1 MTQSIGR
8 KVSILLS
15 GSVLAQALPVL
26 AAPLLTRI
34 YTPESF
40 GQFGIFTAA
49 ATILAA
55 LANLKYDQAVLLA
68 KRQTTAVHL
77 LVLCTA
83 SSAVLALLL
92 AAFAWLAPASWR
104 QTAGFGTDIF
114 FVACLPVSFMLA
126 ASTQSLCS
134 MLFRHELFSTVA
146 KARVIQALTTT
157 SLCLGLGMLSA
168 TGRVLIL
175 ATLVGQSVGIIT
187 LVLMRPKNPS
197 ARVVVRG
204 RLLLACIRRYRRFP
218 MFTAPSDVL
227 NALGANLP
235 VLFIGSIYGVGAAG
249 AFAMAQRV
257 LGTPLMLVGSAFSDA
272 YRQAA
277 AKNSVNNESYWPVA
291 YRTLRTLGLLAIV
304 PAIVCILFADTL
316 FPLIFGSKWALSGM
330 TIQVLGFVY
339 FLRFAVSPLS
349 YNYYLAERHSEDLM
363 LQCASFALTVAI
375 FLYAQS
381 HAVEFITALALYTA
395 VYFSVYTIYGVRSM
409 YFARMSLYKNIHR
422 SDAVVTAQ

>member
-8 KVSILLS
+8 KVSIMLS

-49 ATILAA
+49 ATILGAV
-55 LANLKYDQAVLLA
+55 ANLKYDQAVLLA

-77 LVLCTA
+77 LVICTA

-92 AAFAWLAPASWR
+92 AALAWLAPSSWW
-104 QTAGFGTDIF
+104 QAAGFGDDPF
-114 FVACLPVSFMLA
+114 FVACLPASFMLGA
-126 ASTQSLCS
+126 TTQSLCS
-134 MLFRHELFSTVA
+134 MFFRHELFSTVA

-168 TGRVLIL
+168 TGAALVV
-175 ATLVGQSVGIIT
+175 ATLIGQSVGILT
-187 LVLMRPKNPS
+187 LILLRSRSDSP
-197 ARVVVRG
+197 RVAVRA
-204 RLLLACIRRYRRFP
+204 RLLVACLRRYRRFP
-218 MFTAPSDVL
+218 IFTAPSDML
-227 NALGANLP
+227 NALGANMP

-249 AFAMAQRV
+249 AFAMAQRT

-272 YRQAA
+272 YRQSA
-277 AKNSVNNESYWPVA
+277 AKNNVNNESYWPVA
-291 YRTLRTLGLLAIV
+291 YRTIRTLGLLAVV
-304 PAIVCILFADTL
+304 PAIVCIFFAETL
-316 FPLIFGSKWALSGM
+316 FPLIFGSKWALSGT
-330 TIQVLGFVY
+330 TIQVLAFVY
-339 FLRFAVSPLS
+339 FLRFVVSPLS

-363 LQCASFALTVAI
+363 LQCVSFALTVGI
-375 FLYAQS
+375 FIYAQN
-381 HAVEFITALALYTA
+381 HAVDFITALALYTA

-409 YFARMSLYKNIHR
+409 YFARMSLYKNNAQP
-422 SDAVVTAQ
+422 DAAVAAR